1 MAHYFSPLM
10 DISYKKPM
18 ILEAHNPYINHLFQ
32 RYLEGRYSEEDLDTL
47 LAYFKLDE
55 DSEQL
60 RELIEQQ
67 FEKPILDVVDQEEVR
82 NSVARIGKELEQKIN
97 PSQKAKPFKWWYAA
111 AAVLFFFSITGIY
124 LYNTSQVAQVPK
136 LTSIYGDDV
145 APGGNRATITLSN
158 GTLIELSADQD
169 GVIASGS
176 ELSYSD
182 GRKILDATKDI
193 QYATLQTPRGGQY
206 RLTLPDGSKVI
217 LNAESTLR
225 YPNSF
230 VNLKNREVSLS
241 GEAYFEV
248 AKDKQ
253 HPFIVLSAQQKIE
266 VLGTHFNVS
275 SYHNEETTLTTLVE
289 GSVRVNN
296 SILKP
301 NQQSVLKEGQ
311 IRIREVDVE
320 QAIAWKN
327 GYLMFDDEPLYSIM
341 QKIERWYDVEVV
353 YAPGVDQTKRYGG
366 GVSRYDAISKV
377 LDKLK
382 LTGSVHF
389 KIEGR
394 KITVMK

>member
-1 MAHYFSPLM
+1 M